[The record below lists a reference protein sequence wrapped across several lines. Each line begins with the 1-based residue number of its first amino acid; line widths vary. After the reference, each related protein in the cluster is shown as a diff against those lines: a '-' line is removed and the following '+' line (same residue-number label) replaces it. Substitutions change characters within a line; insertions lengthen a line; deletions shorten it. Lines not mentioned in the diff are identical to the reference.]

1 MYTPETHSP
10 MPKARSSRAECC
22 AEVACESGLR
32 NNYFDGKRLTTDSF
46 RVEQR
51 YLLERRQLLNR
62 AIHGWGVVYGYPVTS
77 SAIGEFSIGPGLA
90 FDKPGRELI
99 QVENRQIGPKD
110 LLLFDEKSD
119 RTDLDRAMAEARRV
133 GIRPGEASIR
143 ICWLLSVHY
152 AEQKEGQVDVKDP
165 CSCEHRE
172 WDRTCETVH
181 YSLRQVPCDKCC
193 EDINCELTCGCGSGR
208 CCEEPAATTPESVPT
223 KDEPSRASLG
233 KPVRRGGCR
242 CLCDYLTSQSFTE
255 HGHLREI
262 EGPCGSIWVDPAH
275 GVPLACV
282 YLVYDPRLGWKFEV
296 DPCGP
301 RRLVKRNDLLFDLIR
316 GCDLTRISK
325 IGWEQW
331 HRDQQPLVSFP
342 DFSAALGPPGRQE
355 VEYVTN
361 DFWVRF
367 SRPVREE
374 TLRPDCF
381 AMTVMSVEREGGWR
395 EIRRV
400 PIVRIATKQ
409 EKDDPDG
416 HVSEARIVVEGS
428 WLEDGVRGRRS
439 LFLGGETWVEVEV
452 RGDFIIDCNGQA
464 VDANAVGLSPFP
476 TGNGTPGGTFV
487 SSFRVAAAREAPERR
502 GVSS

>member
-1 MYTPETHSP
+1 
-10 MPKARSSRAECC
+10 
-22 AEVACESGLR
+22 
-32 NNYFDGKRLTTDSF
+32 
-46 RVEQR
+46 
-51 YLLERRQLLNR
+51 
-62 AIHGWGVVYGYPVTS
+62 
-77 SAIGEFSIGPGLA
+77 
-90 FDKPGRELI
+90 
-99 QVENRQIGPKD
+99 
-110 LLLFDEKSD
+110 
-119 RTDLDRAMAEARRV
+119 
-133 GIRPGEASIR
+133 
-143 ICWLLSVHY
+143 
-152 AEQKEGQVDVKDP
+152 
-165 CSCEHRE
+165 
-172 WDRTCETVH
+172 
-181 YSLRQVPCDKCC
+181 
-193 EDINCELTCGCGSGR
+193 
-208 CCEEPAATTPESVPT
+208 
-223 KDEPSRASLG
+223 
-233 KPVRRGGCR
+233 
-242 CLCDYLTSQSFTE
+242 LCDYLTSRSFDE
-255 HGHLREI
+255 HGQLTDVDD
-262 EGPCGSIWVDPAH
+262 PCGTMRVDLRH
-275 GVPLACV
+275 GVALARVEVVGDGCGGWE
-282 YLVYDPRLGWKFEV
+282 LGRV
-296 DPCGP
+296 LDVCGP